1 MFRDENINAENFR
14 QKLRELKKKLDER
27 VEIRLDAEYHHQLK
41 AYILRI
47 YQLSCIDED
56 FDDKK
61 LEDIREPEMSQL
73 NRLQKLKNGT
83 SYRKD
88 KHKRKCQNEDWG

>member
-1 MFRDENINAENFR
+1 MFRDENINAEKFSE
-14 QKLRELKKKLDER
+14 KLRELKKKLNER
-27 VEIRLDAEYHHQLK
+27 VEIRLDSEYHHQLK

-47 YQLSCIDED
+47 YQLSCINED

-88 KHKRKCQNEDWG
+88 KHKAKRQNEDWG

>member
-1 MFRDENINAENFR
+1 MFRDKNINAENFS
-14 QKLRELKKKLDER
+14 QKLKELKKKLDKC
-27 VEIRLDAEYHHQLK
+27 VEIRLDSEYHHQLK

-47 YQLSCIDED
+47 YQLSCIDGD

-61 LEDIREPEMSQL
+61 LEDIREAEMSQL
-73 NRLQKLKNGT
+73 NRLQKLKNAT

-88 KHKRKCQNEDWG
+88 KHKAKRQNEDWG

>member
-1 MFRDENINAENFR
+1 MFRDKNINAEKFIE
-14 QKLRELKKKLDER
+14 KFKELKKRLDER
-27 VEIRLDAEYHHQLK
+27 IEIRLDSEYHHQLK
-41 AYILRI
+41 AYILRL
-47 YQLSCIDED
+47 YQISCIHQD

-73 NRLQKLKNGT
+73 NRLQKLKNAS

-88 KHKRKCQNEDWG
+88 KHKAKSQNQDWG